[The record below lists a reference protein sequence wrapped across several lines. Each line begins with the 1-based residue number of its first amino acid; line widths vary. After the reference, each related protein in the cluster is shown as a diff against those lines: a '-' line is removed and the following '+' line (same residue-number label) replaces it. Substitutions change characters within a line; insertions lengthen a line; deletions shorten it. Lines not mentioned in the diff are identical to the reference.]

1 MWQFRNVSI
10 TKKLYF
16 IVATMAIL
24 IVLELLTLRF
34 SMRTLS
40 SVRTLVG
47 AEGLWSKAQKDGIYQ
62 LGKYYRTMKEED
74 YVAFTQLLA
83 VPLGDHKARL
93 ELFKEDPVVEN
104 IRLGFL
110 EGGVNPG
117 DIGGII
123 DLLRRFHNVYYLK
136 QAIGIWTQGDSL
148 LFNMISMGQEIHEE
162 INSGAASKEKLDSI
176 FAQIDPLNRRLTILE
191 NRFSATLG
199 EGSRWL
205 ENIIFSLLFLVAL
218 TVEITGLMLSIYVAR
233 SMSKGLKAIV
243 TATRKVSEGDL
254 NSRATV
260 YSEDEIGQVAESVN
274 QMTEQLITSNM
285 ELGQFAF
292 IASHD
297 LQEPL
302 RTISNFSGLLQKKY
316 SHSLD
321 ENAIRYLGSIERAT
335 KRMQSLIKDLLDYS
349 IIGNVKTKSPID
361 CNLLIG
367 EIMSDMAALI
377 EQTGTVIEFAN
388 LPVIYAYPEIK
399 MLFQNLISNA
409 IKFRHADIP
418 MVIKIEARDLVGEC
432 LFTLK
437 DNGIG
442 IEEIYYDRIFTI
454 FQRLHSDRDYKG
466 TGIGLAQCK
475 KIVELHGGE
484 IKVNSEYGKGTT
496 FYFTI
501 KKNVTE

>member
-233 SMSKGLKAIV
+233 SMSKGLK
-243 TATRKVSEGDL
+243 E
-254 NSRATV
+254 
-260 YSEDEIGQVAESVN
+260 
-274 QMTEQLITSNM
+274 
-285 ELGQFAF
+285 
-292 IASHD
+292 
-297 LQEPL
+297 
-302 RTISNFSGLLQKKY
+302 LLQPQ
-316 SHSLD
+316 
-321 ENAIRYLGSIERAT
+321 ERFL
-335 KRMQSLIKDLLDYS
+335 K
-349 IIGNVKTKSPID
+349 
-361 CNLLIG
+361 
-367 EIMSDMAALI
+367 
-377 EQTGTVIEFAN
+377 VI
-388 LPVIYAYPEIK
+388 
-399 MLFQNLISNA
+399 
-409 IKFRHADIP
+409 
-418 MVIKIEARDLVGEC
+418 
-432 LFTLK
+432 
-437 DNGIG
+437 
-442 IEEIYYDRIFTI
+442 
-454 FQRLHSDRDYKG
+454 
-466 TGIGLAQCK
+466 
-475 KIVELHGGE
+475 
-484 IKVNSEYGKGTT
+484 
-496 FYFTI
+496 
-501 KKNVTE
+501 